1 MARLSEAQ
9 NAVRW
14 LIIMRAGVTT
24 LLLVSVGGV
33 YLWGHLPFPIL
44 PFLAVT
50 GASYL
55 LTVPYWWLT
64 PRVRNPVR
72 LAEVQIYLDVLLETA
87 LIYVTGGIF
96 SVFVFI
102 YLLSVLAMS
111 IVVAPRRSFA
121 TATAGVL
128 LHGLLLVFQFHR
140 VLPPVA
146 EMAAGRDI
154 VVEGSLTI
162 LLVITNACASYTVA
176 YLATYLAERLR
187 QVRWEARRTEA
198 SLAELQVLHEDI
210 VQSVASGLI
219 TFGRDGA
226 VTTVNRTTEAL
237 CGASQETLKGVP
249 WERVFEQAPSF
260 TQTWEALTRPG
271 QAPARFEARLIGRTG
286 ARIPVG
292 VSVSFLRRGQGV
304 ICAFQ
309 DFTEIKRMEERVRH
323 ADRLAAIGRFAAGL
337 AHEIRN
343 PIASI
348 RGSVEVLRESL
359 DPPGDDRRLME
370 IVLRE
375 SDRLDGIIA
384 EFLEF
389 SRPKGLARAE
399 TDLVGLLEEILL
411 LLGHQ
416 VPTETRIVREYDE
429 PTVKASVD
437 PGQIRQ
443 ALWNLCRNALEAMP
457 HGGELRVA
465 VRGEAADL
473 PQGRWVEIGVEDTG
487 VGIAPEHLP
496 HIFEPFYT
504 TRTQGTGLGL
514 AIVHRIVEDHGGEVR
529 VESRPGAGTRVS
541 LLIPR
546 EGA

>member
-44 PFLAVT
+44 PFLGVT

-55 LTVPYWWLT
+55 LTGPYWWLT

-72 LAEVQIYLDVLLETA
+72 LAEVQIYLDVLLETV

-146 EMAAGRDI
+146 EMTAGRDI

-176 YLATYLAERLR
+176 YRATYLAERLR

-210 VQSVASGLI
+210 VQSVASGL
-219 TFGRDGA
+219 
-226 VTTVNRTTEAL
+226 
-237 CGASQETLKGVP
+237 
-249 WERVFEQAPSF
+249 
-260 TQTWEALTRPG
+260 
-271 QAPARFEARLIGRTG
+271 
-286 ARIPVG
+286 
-292 VSVSFLRRGQGV
+292 
-304 ICAFQ
+304 
-309 DFTEIKRMEERVRH
+309 
-323 ADRLAAIGRFAAGL
+323 
-337 AHEIRN
+337 
-343 PIASI
+343 
-348 RGSVEVLRESL
+348 
-359 DPPGDDRRLME
+359 
-370 IVLRE
+370 
-375 SDRLDGIIA
+375 
-384 EFLEF
+384 
-389 SRPKGLARAE
+389 
-399 TDLVGLLEEILL
+399 
-411 LLGHQ
+411 
-416 VPTETRIVREYDE
+416 
-429 PTVKASVD
+429 
-437 PGQIRQ
+437 
-443 ALWNLCRNALEAMP
+443 
-457 HGGELRVA
+457 
-465 VRGEAADL
+465 
-473 PQGRWVEIGVEDTG
+473 
-487 VGIAPEHLP
+487 
-496 HIFEPFYT
+496 
-504 TRTQGTGLGL
+504 
-514 AIVHRIVEDHGGEVR
+514 
-529 VESRPGAGTRVS
+529 
-541 LLIPR
+541 
-546 EGA
+546 